1 MSVTIVIPTHNDSE
15 VLGYAIE
22 SALSQ
27 TVPPL
32 EVIVIDDGSTRRP
45 VIPYT
50 EVSDAGGRSVTGVPV
65 LREFRVTNRGLAA
78 ARNTGLML
86 ARGEGL
92 IPLDADDTLA
102 PEYIEKTLP
111 LLEGG
116 ADVVLT
122 GLQEH
127 GPERNGTYMPGYDKP
142 FNLVTLADMWAMN
155 RFYYACLFRTSM
167 LREVGGWNP
176 LMAGPWNKGGGL
188 EDWDLTL
195 DLMTRGVEYAC
206 VNEVLLHY
214 STANPN
220 SMIHRSLPHREALM
234 AEMKR
239 HHGVS

>member
-1 MSVTIVIPTHNDSE
+1 MNVSIVIPTHNDAE
-15 VLGYAIE
+15 VLRYAVA
-22 SALSQ
+22 SALEQS
-27 TVPPL
+27 VAPC
-32 EVIVIDDGSTRRP
+32 EVIVIDDGGREPVDRRKHVPLTNLP
-45 VIPYT
+45 VRI
-50 EVSDAGGRSVTGVPV
+50 VRI
-65 LREFRVTNRGLAA
+65 TNRGLAA

-86 ARGEGL
+86 ARGEGF

-127 GPERNGTYMPGYDKP
+127 GPTRNGTYMPGYDKP
-142 FNLVTLADMWAMN
+142 FNLVTLADMWVMN

-234 AEMKR
+234 AEMRR
-239 HHGVS
+239 HHGV